1 MKRILLSFLLLFVL
15 ALPCRADYGP
25 GQTAVSNTVYG
36 SSWNGATGTAPSK
49 NAVYDKIETLGA
61 AGTAVTL
68 DATADTVLSLS
79 TQELGLDPQ
88 TANYVLV
95 GPATGA
101 ATDPTFRALADA
113 DIPDDITLSDI
124 WTETENTAAGYTSF
138 AAGDVPAAET
148 DAAHDTCAEITGCV
162 ESALISGSIDTFLEL
177 NTIVADAVLV
187 KAGTLTDTKYCTYNS
202 ASATVI
208 CNSEGGTSIT
218 GTDTHV
224 LFFDGANT
232 PAGDAGMTYN
242 KTTDTLTAVAF
253 ETTPSSTPTMSF
265 KDSDA
270 TAGDVNAS
278 IVANCTDVGDG
289 TEDCDV
295 TISQQIAGTN
305 TAYITADADGRVT
318 VARLSATSP
327 IFVTPALG
335 TPASGVG
342 TNLTGTAASLTAGT
356 VTTNANLTG
365 DVTSSGN
372 ATDITESVLEDGG
385 SDELA
390 ITAGMMNTGTS
401 ASSSTYWRGD
411 NTWATPAGG
420 GGSAAMNETLY
431 IQSAKLPSSNPMGID
446 AGNSQWRG
454 LFDADTAESAR
465 WTGISTDD
473 YAGGMLY
480 ADVYFSMVSG
490 EANEVQFRGYVMAY
504 TAGTDT
510 ADIDTD
516 SFDTVNDGAATTV
529 AATAGRLYKQTI
541 TLTNKDSLAAN
552 DWLAFKLDRDATD
565 ATNDD
570 ATGDAEVR
578 GVVIHE

>member
-79 TQELGLDPQ
+79 TQELGLDTQ

-113 DIPDDITLSDI
+113 DVPNDITLASSSAA
-124 WTETENTAAGYTSF
+124 TATSF
-138 AAGDVPAAET
+138 
-148 DAAHDTCAEITGCV
+148 
-162 ESALISGSIDTFLEL
+162 
-177 NTIVADAVLV
+177 
-187 KAGTLTDTKYCTYNS
+187 
-202 ASATVI
+202 
-208 CNSEGGTSIT
+208 TS
-218 GTDTHV
+218 
-224 LFFDGANT
+224 T
-232 PAGDAGMTYN
+232 PG
-242 KTTDTLTAVAF
+242 
-253 ETTPSSTPTMSF
+253 STPTMSF

-278 IVANCTDVGDG
+278 IAVNCTDVGDG
-289 TEDCDV
+289 TEDCDM
-295 TISQQIAGTN
+295 TLSQQIAGTD
-305 TAYITADADGRVT
+305 TVFITADADGRVT

-335 TPASGVG
+335 TPDSGVA

-411 NTWATPAGG
+411 NTWATPG
-420 GGSAAMNETLY
+420 
-431 IQSAKLPSSNPMGID
+431 
-446 AGNSQWRG
+446 GNSPVYEFSKTLEDPVEADDNIPFFHPKQAITITDVYCEVEG
-454 LFDADTAESAR
+454 TTSIGIIIGDGTNSLEEIICDADGQA
-465 WTGISTDD
+465 DD
-473 YAGGMLY
+473 GSLTNAT
-480 ADVYFSMVSG
+480 FS
-490 EANEVQFRGYVMAY
+490 ANERMEVDMGTISGTPDWVSWSITY
-504 TAGTDT
+504 T
-510 ADIDTD
+510 ID
-516 SFDTVNDGAATTV
+516 
-529 AATAGRLYKQTI
+529 
-541 TLTNKDSLAAN
+541 
-552 DWLAFKLDRDATD
+552 
-565 ATNDD
+565 
-570 ATGDAEVR
+570 
-578 GVVIHE
+578 